1 MTPEALAEAMEATW
15 PPARVLRVGPWVLR
29 DGQGGGQRVSAAT
42 VAGDWAEADLAE
54 AEAGM
59 DALGQKRL
67 FLIRAGDE
75 ALDAALAARG
85 YRVNDPVVAYAA
97 PVASLAGPVSGMAAF
112 AHWPPL
118 AIACDLWAE
127 GGIGPARL
135 AVMARVAVPKVAIL
149 GRSDDK
155 PAGVAFVACA
165 GPVAMLH
172 ALEVRPAMRR
182 QGAARKMLIAAAHW
196 AQAQGAQT
204 FALVVTEANAPARA
218 LYERLGMT
226 TVGRYHYRVQ
236 D

>member
-1 MTPEALAEAMEATW
+1 MALTTS
-15 PPARVLRVGPWVLR
+15 R
-29 DGQGGGQRVSAAT
+29 
-42 VAGDWAEADLAE
+42 
-54 AEAGM
+54 
-59 DALGQKRL
+59 K
-67 FLIRAGDE
+67 
-75 ALDAALAARG
+75 
-85 YRVNDPVVAYAA
+85 
-97 PVASLAGPVSGMAAF
+97 
-112 AHWPPL
+112 
-118 AIACDLWAE
+118 
-127 GGIGPARL
+127 ARL

-172 ALEVRPAMRR
+172 ALEVRLAMRR